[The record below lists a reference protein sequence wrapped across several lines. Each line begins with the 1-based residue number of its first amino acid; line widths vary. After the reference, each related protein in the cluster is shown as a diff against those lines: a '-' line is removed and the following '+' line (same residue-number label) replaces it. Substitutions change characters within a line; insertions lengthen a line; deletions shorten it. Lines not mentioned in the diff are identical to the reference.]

1 MPIFVTP
8 KPIRATV
15 ELDVGNVWII
25 ASERTDTI
33 VDVRPFDSSEPRDV
47 VAAEQTRIDY
57 ATGKLVVSVPKARDR
72 ARAGGAVSLVIH
84 LPAGSTVYGD
94 GVAADFRCDGRLG
107 ECRLTNDCGHIRLS
121 RTGALHLTSGLGNI
135 TVDRATGDV
144 EVSADC
150 GDVRIHTIDG
160 EATVRRSKGDT
171 LLGEVM
177 GPLGVYV
184 ENGDIHIGRTHASVE
199 ARTSQGDVRID
210 ETLRGPLVLETAS
223 GQLEVGI
230 VGGTAAQLD
239 LDARSGTVY
248 RSLDLFD
255 NLLGTPEQTVQVHA
269 RTVIGDIVVRRS
281 ALGLRPDE
289 WP

>member
-25 ASERTDTI
+25 ASERSDTI
-33 VDVRPFDSSEPRDV
+33 VDVRPFDSADPRDAS
-47 VAAEQTRIDY
+47 AADQTRIDY
-57 ATGKLVVSVPKARDR
+57 AAGKLVVSVPKARDR
-72 ARAGGAVSLVIH
+72 SRAGGAVAIVIH

-94 GVAADFRCDGRLG
+94 GVAADFRCDGQLG
-107 ECRLTNDCGHIRLS
+107 ECRLTNDCGHIRLA
-121 RTGALHLTSGLGNI
+121 RTGALHVTSGLGNV
-135 TVDRATGDV
+135 TVDRAEGDV
-144 EVSADC
+144 EVTADC
-150 GDVRIHTIDG
+150 GDVRIHSIDG
-160 EATVRRSKGDT
+160 TAAVRRSKGDT
-171 LLGEVM
+171 LLGEVT
-177 GPLGVYV
+177 GDTGVFT
-184 ENGDIHIGRTHASVE
+184 ESGDIHIGRTHAAVE

-210 ETLRGPLVLETAS
+210 ETLHGPLVLETAS

-230 VGGTAAQLD
+230 ADGTATQLD

-255 NLLGTPEQTVQVHA
+255 NLLGTPEEVVQVHA

-281 ALGLRPDE
+281 VLGLGLDD